1 MNFTARPARLA
12 SIAAMPMTLPSTCLE
27 PKLPPTSMG
36 LMLSLLGAT
45 FSVLAT
51 SQPT

>member
-1 MNFTARPARLA
+1 MNFTGRPARRA
-12 SIAAMPMTLPSTCLE
+12 SIPAMPMTLPSTCLE

-36 LMLSLLGAT
+36 VMLSLLGAT